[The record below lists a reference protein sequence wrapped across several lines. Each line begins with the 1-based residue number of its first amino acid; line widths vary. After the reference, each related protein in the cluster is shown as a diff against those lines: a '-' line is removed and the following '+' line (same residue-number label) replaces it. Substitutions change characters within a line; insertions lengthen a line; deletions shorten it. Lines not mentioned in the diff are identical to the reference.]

1 MKKICLFLL
10 YCLLFTVYCLSR
22 LSAEDPRFPPG
33 LLIPV
38 YAQTSPHLELSPASG
53 IITGG
58 GTSIGIN
65 IDTGGQAAKS
75 AKAVINFDSSLLEVS
90 SIQASD
96 FFDDV
101 SHNIYN
107 SSGQVVVN
115 ANLSLGSMLES
126 KTGTGTLA
134 TMTVRAKASS
144 GTATMVFDCTEG
156 SSTDSNINDPTPLDI
171 IVCSANVNGSYSLSG
186 GQATPSATP
195 VSSPGIGG
203 NGSAT
208 PAAVPVTGVSG
219 PTIGLF
225 LAGLF
230 LIFSPLLAR
239 IKLNG

>member
-1 MKKICLFLL
+1 M
-10 YCLLFTVYCLSR
+10 
-22 LSAEDPRFPPG
+22 
-33 LLIPV
+33 
-38 YAQTSPHLELSPASG
+38 
-53 IITGG
+53 
-58 GTSIGIN
+58 
-65 IDTGGQAAKS
+65 
-75 AKAVINFDSSLLEVS
+75 INFDSSLLEVS

>member
-10 YCLLFTVYCLSR
+10 CCLLFTVYCLLFTS
-22 LSAEDPRFPPG
+22 
-33 LLIPV
+33 V
-38 YAQTSPHLELSPASG
+38 YAQTSPHLELSPSSG
-53 IITGG
+53 VISGC

-115 ANLSLGSMLES
+115 ANLSLDSLLES

-134 TMTVRAKASS
+134 TMTVRSKASS

-186 GQATPSATP
+186 TPSA
-195 VSSPGIGG
+195 SSTVALGG
-203 NGSAT
+203 DSISTSSAT
-208 PAAVPVTGVSG
+208 GAVVPVTGVSG
-219 PTIGLF
+219 PTIMLLISGLF
-225 LAGLF
+225 LVLAPVF
-230 LIFSPLLAR
+230 L
-239 IKLNG
+239 KLIALRA